1 MIGRIPIAFLAGLVS
16 FLAPCVLPLVPG
28 YLSAVSTVEAG
39 RLGERGVSRR
49 VVLASLPFIAGFSA
63 VFVALGAA
71 AGTIGGVL
79 GLNQRLLL
87 ELAGLVVVVLGL
99 SFAGLLPFPERLLTP
114 GLVGRARGT
123 RSRVLLGGAF
133 GVCAAPCIGPVLA
146 SILVLA
152 GNTSTVGQGALLLA
166 VYSAGLAVPFLLAGI
181 AFARSMAAFR
191 WLRNRYALIQAGSGA
206 VLVAVGLLLFFD
218 RFWWLNIA
226 VNRLLEAVGLGSI

>member
-39 RLGERGVSRR
+39 RLGERGVGRR

-99 SFAGLLPFPERLLTP
+99 SFAGLLPFPERLLSP
-114 GLVGRARGT
+114 RLIGRARGT

-166 VYSAGLAVPFLLAGI
+166 VYSAGLAVPFLLAGV

-191 WLRNRYALIQAGSGA
+191 WLRNRYALIQAGSGV

-226 VNRLLEAVGLGSI
+226 VNRVFEAVGLGSI